1 MGESKRRY
9 PEEVKRE
16 VLRLKWEEG
25 WSNRALMDAFGIKNV
40 SQIKQW
46 ARWVQNGEEHR
57 LRQPIGRPNMFGH
70 GPQDSEI
77 DRLRQQVQYYEMKE
91 ALQGKYQELERRWSR
106 KSSSRSSSS
115 TGKRIR

>member
-9 PEEVKRE
+9 PAEVKRE

-25 WSNRALMDAFGIKNV
+25 WSNRSLMDAFGIKNV

-57 LRQPIGRPNMFGH
+57 LRQPVGKQYTYGK

-77 DRLRQQVQYYEMKE
+77 DRLRQQVEYYEMKE
-91 ALQGKYQELERRWSR
+91 ALRGKYQELERRWPR
-106 KSSSRSSSS
+106 KSSSPSSTS

>member
-9 PEEVKRE
+9 PAEVKRE

-25 WSNRALMDAFGIKNV
+25 WSNRSLMDAFGIKNV

-57 LRQPIGRPNMFGH
+57 LRQPVGKQYTYGKC
-70 GPQDSEI
+70 PQDSEI
-77 DRLRQQVQYYEMKE
+77 DRLRQQVLK
-91 ALQGKYQELERRWSR
+91 AKYQSDNPLFFHHYGVDYT
-106 KSSSRSSSS
+106 K
-115 TGKRIR
+115 KDV